1 MRARFLVGRF
11 DRGSEE
17 VGTDS
22 GIGSDMA
29 LAVADQCERQEKMM
43 NEAPDNPRS
52 WAEKAM
58 SGRKIEPSVS
68 QRSQNTAP
76 EELRKR
82 PLWPP

>member
-29 LAVADQCERQEKMM
+29 LAVADQCVREERMM
-43 NEAPDNPRS
+43 TGSSRQPLVRGV
-52 WAEKAM
+52 
-58 SGRKIEPSVS
+58 GR
-68 QRSQNTAP
+68 
-76 EELRKR
+76 L
-82 PLWPP
+82 